1 LNIENTTTYDVV
13 NPGPDSGQTQQ
24 CGRVKLVKGI
34 ITFPLLIIGSST
46 EIHILTNNKP
56 PVKIRFHSRRQQK

>member
-1 LNIENTTTYDVV
+1 MTYDVV
-13 NPGPDSGQTQQ
+13 NPGPVLGKTQQ

-46 EIHILTNNKP
+46 EIHILT
-56 PVKIRFHSRRQQK
+56 RRQQK